1 MESETQTIQRL
12 QGELRSC
19 QRIGMRNLEIL
30 RNLRET
36 NMRLNEALSAQAV
49 HIEDLEKELD
59 RQLADLHSLC
69 EKVQGTMSDT
79 AAD

>member
-1 MESETQTIQRL
+1 METEYQTIQRL
-12 QGELRSC
+12 QGELNNCHST
-19 QRIGMRNLEIL
+19 GLRNLGIL

-59 RQLADLHSLC
+59 RQLAELHSVC
-69 EKVQGTMSDT
+69 DKVQAPT
-79 AAD
+79 